1 MPLVLFDLDGVLAD
15 FAAGVAKLFGKPAP
29 GPELAGQE
37 LAAALDVPTA
47 VIWQRIDALGRRFW
61 EELPPTPEADALVAL
76 ARERAQIAIASAPS
90 QDPASAAGKLRW
102 IQQRFGRRFRD
113 FHITP
118 RKDLLAAPGR
128 LLVDDHAEHVA
139 AFRAA
144 GGAAV
149 LHPTWSNG
157 GRPAAEPVAA
167 FRAALDALLL
177 PPR

>member
-15 FAAGVAKLFGKPAP
+15 FATGVAKLFGKPAP
-29 GPELAGQE
+29 GPDQAGQE
-37 LAAALDVPTA
+37 LAVALGVPSSA
-47 VIWQRIDALGRRFW
+47 IWQRIDAQGRRFW
-61 EELPPTPEADALVAL
+61 EELPATPEADELVAL
-76 ARERAQIAIASAPS
+76 ARERAEIAIASSPS

-128 LLVDDHAEHVA
+128 LLVDDSTDHVT

-144 GGAAV
+144 GGTAL

-157 GRPAAEPVAA
+157 GRPATDPVAA
-167 FRAALDALLL
+167 LRAALDEL
-177 PPR
+177 PRC